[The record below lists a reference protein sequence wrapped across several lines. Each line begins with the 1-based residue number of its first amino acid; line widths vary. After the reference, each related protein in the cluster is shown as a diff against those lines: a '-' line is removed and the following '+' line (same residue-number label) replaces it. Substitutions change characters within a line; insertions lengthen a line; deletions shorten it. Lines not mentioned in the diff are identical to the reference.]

1 MYPTSFT
8 LHVGDGAK
16 RTIELAQGTDLTDAL
31 SMLGDARR
39 TGRSVILQVLDG
51 ESRAPMPY
59 AVDGP
64 SIEAI
69 SYVISSGDVLH
80 SFLEAPSGDGG
91 GLDETHGASA

>member
-1 MYPTSFT
+1 MYPTSLT
-8 LHVGDGAK
+8 LHFCDGAK

-39 TGRSVILQVLDG
+39 TGSAVTLQVVDG
-51 ESRAPMPY
+51 ETKAPMPY

-64 SIEAI
+64 SVEAI
-69 SYVISSGDVLH
+69 SYVMSSGDVLH

-91 GLDETHGASA
+91 GLGGTDNAS